1 MEVSE
6 HYCIGFVNVVLL
18 MLVVALMLSGNLIA
32 ETTQVLQ
39 SDAEDI
45 GLPIRISNEVSSVA
59 STDLRVEIGGL
70 LSSDKSPQ
78 QEIFKIIEKFW
89 EWFFAFVVVVFGGIL
104 SKKRIVELVKDL
116 FDVVTV
122 DAKSKDKTLNG
133 VSNSGNGNVIANTSI
148 AGNTGV
154 ININN
159 FPNAALPNDQPLA
172 GSASVA
178 MKAKSTSSS
187 TCEYKPKRFHFR
199 WVMNFVMTRFKAV
212 DVIVAKCPKSN
223 VKICVI
229 DDKEGRRCE
238 NGLAKMGYESV
249 KAFPKCPDDKT
260 LDEYSILIFDV
271 LGVGNAAGDDGF
283 SLAKRYK
290 EMNPLKYVIVRSGF
304 LTQEQRRNQGLLDA
318 VLDKSRDLCDQ
329 VDPLLREYVMKVGD
343 PIQMWKGAR
352 HKLIDKLGVG
362 RLVWLE
368 DEYVHLI
375 RCLATEDNVLPG
387 NWMSLVNRCLKK
399 KVF

>member
-1 MEVSE
+1 MKVRE
-6 HYCIGFVNVVLL
+6 HYCVGFVNAVLL
-18 MLVVALMLSGNLIA
+18 MFVLALTLGGNLIA
-32 ETTQVLQ
+32 ETNQVLQ

-45 GLPIRISNEVSSVA
+45 GLSIQISNEVSSVDSA
-59 STDLRVEIGGL
+59 DLRGKIGDL
-70 LSSDKSPQ
+70 SSSDKSSQ
-78 QEIFKIIEKFW
+78 QEIFKIIEEFW
-89 EWFFAFVVVVFGGIL
+89 EWVFAFVVVVFGGIL
-104 SKKRIVELVKDL
+104 SKKRIVELFKDL

-122 DAKSKDKTLNG
+122 GTKPKGRALNG
-133 VSNSGNGNVIANTSI
+133 ASNAGNGNVIANTSI

-159 FPNAALPNDQPLA
+159 FPNAALPNEQPLER
-172 GSASVA
+172 SVSVS
-178 MKAKSTSSS
+178 MKVKSISSS
-187 TCEYKPKRFHFR
+187 TREYKPKKFHFR
-199 WVMNFVMTRFKAV
+199 RVMNFVMTRFKAV

-290 EMNPLKYVIVRSGF
+290 EMNPLKCVIVRSGF
-304 LTQEQRRNQGLLDA
+304 LTQEQRRNRGLLDA

-329 VDPLLREYVMKVGD
+329 VDPLLREYVIKVGD
-343 PIQMWKGAR
+343 PIQMWKNAR
-352 HKLIDKLGVG
+352 HNLIDKLGVG

-375 RCLATEDNVLPG
+375 KWLATEDNVLPG